1 VRAGW
6 QYSSKLAIHDSHT
19 PATNSESI
27 FLSLF
32 VIWYAHMSSSALLD
46 VLKGKKA
53 SRRPVWFMRQ
63 AGRYLP
69 EYLEVRAKAGSFL
82 DLCYS
87 PELAAEVT
95 LQPLRR
101 FDLDAAILFAD
112 ILVVPQAMG
121 LGLTFAEGEGP
132 VVEKVFG
139 PEAVQALRPLDAA
152 REIRLVCETVKAV
165 KARLPTG
172 MALLGFC
179 GAPWTVASYMIGGG
193 GEDGREAARAVAA
206 SGSEWFQQLIDRLIE
221 ASASY
226 LVRQIDAGVDAV
238 QIFDSWTG
246 DLPGYL
252 QEQLVGL
259 PIAAIADKVRAAHP
273 QVPVIVFARGAGAG
287 HKRIGELTKAAALSV
302 ETSLPL
308 AWARDNLVGS
318 HVVQGNLD
326 PLLVEKGGIALEK
339 GVELIARALPKNRH
353 IFNLGHGMRPGTPPN
368 HVERCVRHL
377 RNYDG

>member
-1 VRAGW
+1 
-6 QYSSKLAIHDSHT
+6 
-19 PATNSESI
+19 
-27 FLSLF
+27 
-32 VIWYAHMSSSALLD
+32 MSSSALLD

-87 PELAAEVT
+87 PDLAAEVT

-132 VVEKVFG
+132 VVEKISG
-139 PEAVQALRPLDAA
+139 PEGVRALRRLDEA
-152 REIRLVCETVKAV
+152 EEVRLVCETVKAV
-165 KARLPTG
+165 KSLLPAG
-172 MALLGFC
+172 MPLLGFC
-179 GAPWTVASYMIGGG
+179 GAPWTVASYVVGGG
-193 GEDGREAARAVAA
+193 GEGGREVARAVAA
-206 SGSEWFQQLIDRLIE
+206 SGSEWFQRLIDRVIE

-238 QIFDSWTG
+238 QIFDSWAG

-252 QEQLVGL
+252 QDELVAR
-259 PIAAIADKVRAAHP
+259 PIAAIVHRVRAARP
-273 QVPVIVFARGAGAG
+273 EVPVIVFARGAGAG
-287 HKRIGELTKAAALSV
+287 HKRIGELTKAEALSV

-308 AWARDNLVGS
+308 NWARAELSGA
-318 HVVQGNLD
+318 HAVQGNLD
-326 PLLVEKGGIALEK
+326 PLLVEKGGVALEK
-339 GVELIARALPKNRH
+339 GVMLIAQALPKDRH
-353 IFNLGHGMRPGTPPN
+353 IFNLGHGMRPGTPPH
-368 HVERCVRHL
+368 HVEQVVRHL
-377 RNYDG
+377 RNFDG

>member
-1 VRAGW
+1 M
-6 QYSSKLAIHDSHT
+6 
-19 PATNSESI
+19 N
-27 FLSLF
+27 
-32 VIWYAHMSSSALLD
+32 SSALLN

-82 DLCYS
+82 NLCYS

-132 VVEKVFG
+132 IVEKISG
-139 PEAVQALRPLDAA
+139 PEEVQALRPLDEA
-152 REIRLVCETVKAV
+152 REVRLVCETVKAV
-165 KARLPTG
+165 KTRLSAG
-172 MALLGFC
+172 MALIGFC

-193 GEDGREAARAVAA
+193 GGGGREAARAVAA
-206 SGSEWFQQLIDRLIE
+206 SGSEWFQQLIDLVIE

-226 LVRQIDAGVDAV
+226 LIHQIDAGVDVV
-238 QIFDSWTG
+238 QIFDSWAG

-252 QEQLVGL
+252 QEELVGQ
-259 PIAAIADKVRAAHP
+259 PIAAMIGRVRAARP
-273 QVPVIVFARGAGAG
+273 EVPVIVFARGAGAG
-287 HKRIGELTKAAALSV
+287 HKRIGELTKAEALSV
-302 ETSLPL
+302 ETSMPL
-308 AWARDNLVGS
+308 SWARDQLAGS
-318 HVVQGNLD
+318 HAIQGNLD
-326 PLLVEKGGIALEK
+326 PLLMEKGGEALEK
-339 GVELIARALPKNRH
+339 GVEHIAKALPRDRH
-353 IFNLGHGMRPGTPPN
+353 IFNLGHGMRPGTPPD
-368 HVERCVRHL
+368 HVEQAVRYL
-377 RNYDG
+377 RNFDG

>member
-1 VRAGW
+1 
-6 QYSSKLAIHDSHT
+6 
-19 PATNSESI
+19 
-27 FLSLF
+27 
-32 VIWYAHMSSSALLD
+32 MSSSTLLD

-82 DLCYS
+82 NLCYS

-95 LQPLRR
+95 LQPLHR

-121 LGLTFAEGEGP
+121 LGLAFAEGEGP

-139 PEAVQALRPLDAA
+139 PEAVKALRRLDEAK
-152 REIRLVCETVKAV
+152 EVQLVCETVRVV
-165 KARLPTG
+165 KTRLPAG
-172 MALLGFC
+172 MALIGFC

-193 GEDGREAARAVAA
+193 GEGGREAARVVAA
-206 SGSEWFQQLIDRLIE
+206 SGSEWFQQLIGRVIE

-226 LVRQIDAGVDAV
+226 LVSQIDAGVDAV
-238 QIFDSWTG
+238 QIFDSWAG

-252 QEQLVGL
+252 QEELVGR
-259 PIAAIADKVRAAHP
+259 PIAAIVDKVRTVRP
-273 QVPVIVFARGAGAG
+273 GVPVIVFARGVGVG
-287 HKRIGELTKAAALSV
+287 HRRIGELTKAEALSV

-308 AWARDNLVGS
+308 NWARNHLAGS
-318 HVVQGNLD
+318 HAVQGNLD

-339 GVELIARALPKNRH
+339 GVELIARALPKDRH
-353 IFNLGHGMRPGTPPN
+353 IFNLGHGMRPGTPPD
-368 HVERCVRHL
+368 HVEQVVRHL
-377 RNYDG
+377 RNHDG